1 LIKEAGIL
9 YLEKIFEFLNTLDP
23 FKHIMKQAISFLILI
38 LVLSSCT
45 KEVQID
51 IPGYQEQVVIDGSIE
66 TDSRPVVL
74 LSNTANV
81 YSPTNLEAYLSSFI
95 AGASITVSDGT
106 TTFTLDNVYTDEMQP
121 ADREEVSRML
131 GFPAPLLA
139 SLHMPVYFPVNNPVY
154 GEVGK
159 TYSLSVTYE
168 GKTYTAETTI
178 LQPSP
183 LVETFWKPDAGF
195 TDRGF
200 SWAKMA
206 DPAGQYDAYHWSVK
220 YLNDPYFTKT
230 FNPVY
235 DDQFFDGLTFDFAY
249 ENPMT
254 CNSTYEPEEYRCYF
268 IQNDT
273 IVIKLSK
280 IDRTVYE
287 FMEKKYTQI
296 YSAGNPFATPTNIP
310 TNIQGGALGIWAGY
324 SPWYDTLICVE

>member
-1 LIKEAGIL
+1 MKYLIPFIL
-9 YLEKIFEFLNTLDP
+9 LISVLN
-23 FKHIMKQAISFLILI
+23 
-38 LVLSSCT
+38 SCT

-51 IPGYQEQVVIDGSIE
+51 IPGYKEQLVIDGSIE
-66 TDSRPVVL
+66 TDSRPLVL
-74 LSNTANV
+74 LSRTANV
-81 YSPTNLEAYLSSFI
+81 YSPTNIEAYLSSFV
-95 AGASITVSDGT
+95 AGAVVTVNNGSQ
-106 TTFTLDNVYTDEMQP
+106 TFTLENVYTDEMQP
-121 ADREEVSRML
+121 GDVEDVARIL
-131 GFPAPLLA
+131 GFPTNLLA
-139 SLHMPVYFPVNNPVY
+139 NLHMPVYFPVSNPVY

-159 TYSLSVTYE
+159 TYSLTVTHD

-178 LQPSP
+178 LTPSP

-220 YLNDPYFTKT
+220 YLNDAYFTTT

-249 ENPMT
+249 ENPMN
-254 CNSTYEPEEYRCYF
+254 CNNTYEPEEYRCYF
-268 IQNDT
+268 RQNDT

-280 IDRTVYE
+280 IDRYVHD

-296 YSAGNPFATPTNIP
+296 YSAGNPFSTPTNIP